1 MKTFATLA
9 LMAVA
14 AYSAQIDAEN
24 PYHDLFHN
32 RNGSNGSNGGF
43 NNGSNGG
50 FNNGMNGATNGGNNG
65 MNGGTNG
72 GGNGGGNNGIITNG
86 SVIGNNGNNGN
97 SKEHTHTHP
106 TVHVDVWDTIDTEL
120 MELMNDITALMT
132 QVDTQ
137 GNTLMSA
144 QLSFSQLMQ
153 DVAELRQTN
162 GTNSA
167 NLAGTKAVDASQDAK
182 LQQLVNDIGSLE
194 HKVSEL
200 ANATALLKL
209 RVGDLPD
216 FAGINDR
223 LAAIVVKNMTLM
235 MDAMTQAETL
245 AGIEQEVD
253 DAQVVLDAVLV
264 TVA

>member
-50 FNNGMNGATNGGNNG
+50 FNNGMSGATNGGN
-65 MNGGTNG
+65 
-72 GGNGGGNNGIITNG
+72 NGGGNNGIITNG
-86 SVIGNNGNNGN
+86 SVIGNNDNNGN

-132 QVDTQ
+132 
-137 GNTLMSA
+137 
-144 QLSFSQLMQ
+144 
-153 DVAELRQTN
+153 
-162 GTNSA
+162 
-167 NLAGTKAVDASQDAK
+167 
-182 LQQLVNDIGSLE
+182 
-194 HKVSEL
+194 
-200 ANATALLKL
+200 
-209 RVGDLPD
+209 
-216 FAGINDR
+216 
-223 LAAIVVKNMTLM
+223 
-235 MDAMTQAETL
+235 
-245 AGIEQEVD
+245 
-253 DAQVVLDAVLV
+253 
-264 TVA
+264 